1 MSEEKIVWSE
11 IDKTRFFGIGT
22 GMYSALTFLL
32 HPMSVLK
39 TRQQVGTSSNIIQGN
54 WFQRNYRG
62 VGIVIGTAIPARVVY
77 ISTLET
83 IREGSPRKRREEGNE
98 ELLPWIRGGMAG
110 GIASMCSQLFIVPMD
125 VISQKQMIASDNP
138 SAIHVGRQIIREK
151 GLLGGLY
158 RGFSLSLMTSIPGG
172 SIWWGTYT
180 ACQEST
186 FSSTAPWWQ
195 TQIVSGTSAAI
206 MVALCTQPLD
216 VLKTHIQTSSSA
228 QTNIY
233 TLIKQLPLTAFY
245 RGTLPRIFH
254 ISVWGTIMSSAF
266 ELLKTISRKDQPFPS
281 FIHTTQNNTQSTPP
295 NITTALQYKLT
306 QQTNTNKV
314 TKQ

>member
-1 MSEEKIVWSE
+1 MREEKIVWSE
-11 IDKTRFFGIGT
+11 IDKVRFFGIGT
-22 GMYSALTFLL
+22 GMYSALTFML

-39 TRQQVGTSSNIIQGN
+39 TRQQVGTSSNIIRGN

-83 IREGSPRKRREEGNE
+83 IREGSPERGTGE

-138 SAIHVGRQIIREK
+138 SAIHVGRQLIREK
-151 GLLGGLY
+151 GLLRGLY
-158 RGFSLSLMTSIPGG
+158 RGFGLSLMTSIPGG

-180 ACQEST
+180 ACQESN

-195 TQIVSGTSAAI
+195 TQILSGTSAAI

-216 VLKTHIQTSSSA
+216 VLKTHIQVQTSST

-266 ELLKTISRKDQPFPS
+266 ELLKAISQKDQPFIFP
-281 FIHTTQNNTQSTPP
+281 ITTQTQSTQP
-295 NITTALQYKLT
+295 NITTALQYRLT
-306 QQTNTNKV
+306 QQSNDKV